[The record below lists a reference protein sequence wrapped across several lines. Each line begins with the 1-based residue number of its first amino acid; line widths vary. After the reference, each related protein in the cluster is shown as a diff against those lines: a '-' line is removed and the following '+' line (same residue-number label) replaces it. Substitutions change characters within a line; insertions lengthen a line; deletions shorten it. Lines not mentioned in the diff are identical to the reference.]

1 MSFRE
6 GLLNIEKRWAWSFFG
21 FLLAII
27 FGAIAIYTS
36 FLQDKNPKLEY
47 IVEGKTPVLDLRENI
62 KNLDI
67 LYKGINIKE
76 QDKNLSIVTLK
87 VLNNSEVNILKGY
100 YDDLSPLQIW
110 VENADIV
117 DKPQVIST
125 SNDYLN
131 ENATV
136 ELDSLG
142 YVHLPKLIL
151 EGQES
156 YTISLLILQKNDAE
170 PKIKGQGKIAGQKDG
185 IAVISNYTQKSELS
199 FWDKLIQGNVWV
211 HIVRF
216 IIYFF
221 VLFIGVLAIVIPIV
235 LISKAI
241 SEKKKKNRVK
251 NYKVK
256 KGIENSPETD
266 AVFELYLDNSLNV
279 LTTIQKLIGNESR
292 LKATL
297 RGIERRDKRERNL
310 AAHGKNE
317 SVEYN
322 RREDIIHTS
331 DGMIRHRI
339 NPNENAARELKRV
352 DMVKFEA
359 NEATVNEKF
368 TRELT
373 DFISYLKLI

>member
-1 MSFRE
+1 MSLRE

-27 FGAIAIYTS
+27 FGGIAIYTS

-47 IVEGKTPVLDLRENI
+47 LVEGKTPVLDLREDI

-76 QDKNLSIVTLK
+76 QDKNLSIVTLR
-87 VLNNSEVNILKGY
+87 VINNSDVNILKGF

-125 SNDYLN
+125 SNDYLK
-131 ENATV
+131 ENAKV
-136 ELDSLG
+136 DLDSLG
-142 YVHLPKLIL
+142 YVHLPKLIM

-156 YTISLLILQKNDAE
+156 YTISLLILHKNGIE

-185 IAVISNYTQKSELS
+185 ISVISNYTQKSELS
-199 FWDKLIQGNVWV
+199 FWDKLSQGNVWV
-211 HIVRF
+211 HLVRF
-216 IIYFF
+216 ILYFF
-221 VLFIGVLAIVIPIV
+221 ILIIGALAIFIPIA
-235 LISKAI
+235 LISDAI
-241 SEKKKKNRVK
+241 SEKKKKKRVK
-251 NYKVK
+251 NYKTK

-266 AVFELYLDNSLNV
+266 AVFELYLDGSLES

-292 LKATL
+292 LKAML
-297 RGIERRDKRERNL
+297 RSIERRQKRERNIE
-310 AAHGKNE
+310 AHGKSE
-317 SVEYN
+317 S
-322 RREDIIHTS
+322 EDYYRKEEFIHSS

-339 NPNENAARELKRV
+339 NPYESAARQLKRV
-352 DMVKFEA
+352 DMVKFES
-359 NEATVNEKF
+359 NELTVNDKF
-368 TRELT
+368 VKELT